1 MEWSTHALSG
11 IVAGY
16 TLTGG
21 DWKGAAVGGIAAVIP
36 DLDEPKSKFGKLFF
50 FISIPVHSLFG
61 HRTFTHSLLFAS
73 VAGILLCPFVEL
85 WVTYAIVG
93 GILAHILGDM
103 LTGKVKLFYPSN
115 KFVGISIPSFSFTL
129 IDRITRLLLIL
140 YMGWTILT
148 MINLK
153 L

>member
-36 DLDEPKSKFGKLFF
+36 DLDEPKSKFRKLFF
-50 FISIPVHSLFG
+50 FISISVHSLFS

-73 VAGILLCPFVEL
+73 VTGILLCPFVEL

-93 GILAHILGDM
+93 GILAHILGDILGTCGSTGTSTGNHLHFEIIRAGGKEDPM
-103 LTGKVKLFYPSN
+103 PYLTEYTA
-115 KFVGISIPSFSFTL
+115 VG
-129 IDRITRLLLIL
+129 D
-140 YMGWTILT
+140 
-148 MINLK
+148 K
-153 L
+153 